1 MANIPIWP
9 GSSSFAAV
17 SASYYNVP
25 SSDISPTSFGF
36 YDNDADFKTDA
47 DKVAKFCALRL
58 GYPLENIELQDL
70 NFWTAFEEATTVYG
84 NELYAYKQRE
94 DYLSL
99 EGSSNSYSNALNIDF
114 SASLITPNMGP
125 IIRLSEQ
132 YGTEAGVGGNV
143 TWYSGSVIVTGS
155 QQDYDLGEWAIENNL
170 TGSDIEIKKVFYEPL
185 PASFQFYGGLGYTGT
200 AIAMFGSSAG
210 LTSYGGNSFLMMP
223 LSFDLQAIQQVEMFR
238 DVLFSQ
244 YTFQLINNKLRIFPI
259 PDVNES
265 GGRIWFQYLLKSE
278 RMSNSIST
286 GDGNVVNISQMP
298 YRNVPYAS
306 VNSVGRSWIFEMT
319 LAIAK
324 EMLGYVRGKYTQV
337 PIPGAAVTLNQSDLI
352 QAATNEKTAL
362 ITRLREYFD
371 QTSRQSLLERRQAES
386 VARKSELGE
395 VPMTIFI
402 G

>member
-25 SSDISPTSFGF
+25 SIGSSPTSFGF

-170 TGSDIEIKKVFYEPL
+170 TGSDIEIKKVFYESL
-185 PASFQFYGGLGYTGT
+185 PASWQFYGGLGYTGT

>member
-9 GSSSFAAV
+9 GSSSFF
-17 SASYYNVP
+17 P
-25 SSDISPTSFGF
+25 GDTPFGF
-36 YDNDADFKTDA
+36 YDYDSDFQTDA

-58 GYPLENIELQDL
+58 GYPLENVELQNI
-70 NFWTAFEEATTVYG
+70 NFYTAFEEATTVYG

-170 TGSDIEIKKVFYEPL
+170 TGSDIEIKKVFYESL
-185 PASFQFYGGLGYTGT
+185 PASWQFYGGLGYTGT

-319 LAIAK
+319 LAISK